1 MGDSYEIGS
10 EFDGTLPRL
19 NSSLLVV
26 MLSGWI
32 DASSAAAAAMELLVI
47 DTNAKTLLTF
57 DADEFI
63 DYRARRPT
71 MELREGVN
79 TNLTWS
85 TPQLLLGYDIDSK
98 PVLLLTGPEP
108 DNRWQHF
115 ADVVGDLAVKL
126 GVRRML
132 GIGAYPIATPH
143 TRAVQVSCSSP
154 SRELVESL
162 PYLKSSIDVP
172 AGMEAALEHAL
183 AKRNIEAL
191 GLWAQVPHY
200 VASMAYPAASAALL
214 GAICD
219 SGGISLETSGI
230 RQQATL
236 QRERLD
242 QLVRA
247 NPEHA
252 SMLTQLEQAFD
263 ESHSGNGTLT
273 SGFGGAPLPSGDEIA
288 AELEQFL
295 REHRADS

>member
-1 MGDSYEIGS
+1 MSDSYKISS
-10 EFDGTLPRL
+10 EFDATLPKL
-19 NSSLLVV
+19 NSSLLIV

-32 DASSAAAAAMELLVI
+32 DASAAAAAAMEMLII
-47 DTNAKTLLTF
+47 DTNAKTLVTF

-71 MELREGVN
+71 MELRDGIN
-79 TNLTWS
+79 TKLTWS
-85 TPQLLLGYDIDSK
+85 TPQLLLGYDINKK

-108 DNRWQHF
+108 DCRWQHF
-115 ADVVGDLAVKL
+115 ADVVGDLAIDL
-126 GVRRML
+126 GVWRML

-154 SRELVESL
+154 SAEVIASL
-162 PYLKSSIDVP
+162 PYLKSSVDVP

-183 AKRNIEAL
+183 AKRNIDAL

-219 SGGISLETSGI
+219 SGGVSLDTSAI

-252 SMLTQLEQAFD
+252 EMITQLEHAFD

-273 SGFGGAPLPSGDEIA
+273 TGFGGAPLPSGDEIA

-295 REHRADS
+295 RQHRADS

>member
-1 MGDSYEIGS
+1 MSSSYEISTEFGS
-10 EFDGTLPRL
+10 VLPRL
-19 NSSLLVV
+19 DRSLMVV

-32 DASSAAAAAMELLVI
+32 DASAAAAAAMEI
-47 DTNAKTLLTF
+47 IIADTNAKVLVTF
-57 DADEFI
+57 GADEFI
-63 DYRARRPT
+63 DFRARRPT
-71 MELREGVN
+71 MELRDGIN
-79 TNLTWS
+79 TRLTWS
-85 TPQLLLGYDIDSK
+85 TPQLLLGHDIDRK

-115 ADVVGDLAVKL
+115 ADVVGGLAVEL
-126 GVRRML
+126 GVWRML

-154 SRELVESL
+154 SADLIASL
-162 PYLKSSIDVP
+162 PYLKSSVDVP

-183 AKRNIEAL
+183 AKRHIEAL

-214 GAICD
+214 GAVCD
-219 SGGISLETSGI
+219 SGEITLAMSDI

-252 SMLTQLEQAFD
+252 AMLLQLEREFD

-273 SGFGGAPLPSGDEIA
+273 TGFGGAPLPSGDELA

-295 REHRADS
+295 RENQADS

>member
-1 MGDSYEIGS
+1 MSGSYKISS
-10 EFDGTLPRL
+10 EFNDTLPNL
-19 NSSLLVV
+19 DPSLLIV

-32 DASSAAAAAMELLVI
+32 DASSAAAVVMEMLVT
-47 DTNAKTLLTF
+47 DTNAKTLVTF
-57 DADEFI
+57 DSDAFI

-71 MELREGVN
+71 MELRDGVN
-79 TNLTWS
+79 TKLTWS
-85 TPQLLLGYDIDSK
+85 TPQLLLGYDINNK
-98 PVLLLTGPEP
+98 PVLLLAGPEP
-108 DNRWQHF
+108 DIRWQHF
-115 ADVVGDLAVKL
+115 TDVVGDLAVAL
-126 GVRRML
+126 GVRQML

-154 SRELVESL
+154 SPEVIASV
-162 PYLKSSIDVP
+162 PYLKSSVDVP

-183 AKRNIEAL
+183 TERNIAAL

-219 SGGISLETSGI
+219 SGDLSLDISGI
-230 RQQATL
+230 RQQAAL

-242 QLVRA
+242 QLVRT

-252 SMLTQLEQAFD
+252 AMLTQLEQAFD

-273 SGFGGAPLPSGDEIA
+273 TGFGGAPLPSGDEIA

-295 REHRADS
+295 REHRTDS

>member
-1 MGDSYEIGS
+1 
-10 EFDGTLPRL
+10 
-19 NSSLLVV
+19 
-26 MLSGWI
+26 
-32 DASSAAAAAMELLVI
+32 MEQLVI

-57 DADEFI
+57 DADAFI

-71 MELREGVN
+71 MELRDGVN
-79 TNLTWS
+79 TTLVWS
-85 TPQLLLGYDIDSK
+85 TPQLLLGHDLKGK

-108 DNRWQHF
+108 DSRWQHF
-115 ADVVGDLAVKL
+115 TEIVADLAVAI

-154 SRELVESL
+154 SPDVVASL
-162 PYLKSSIDVP
+162 PYLKSSVDVP

-183 AKRNIEAL
+183 AKRHIDAL

-200 VASMAYPAASAALL
+200 VASTAYPAASAALL

-219 SGGISLETSGI
+219 SGDISLDTSEI
-230 RQQATL
+230 RQQSAL

-242 QLVRA
+242 QLVHA

-252 SMLTQLEQAFD
+252 AMLTQLEQAFD

-273 SGFGGAPLPSGDEIA
+273 TGFGGAPLPSGDELA

-295 REHRADS
+295 REHRTDS

>member
-19 NSSLLVV
+19 DSSLLVV

-79 TNLTWS
+79 TNLSWS

-154 SRELVESL
+154 SKELVDSL

-252 SMLTQLEQAFD
+252 AMLTQLEQAFD

>member
-1 MGDSYEIGS
+1 MSDSYEIGS
-10 EFDGTLPRL
+10 EFNGTLPRL
-19 NSSLLVV
+19 DSSLLVV

-32 DASSAAAAAMELLVI
+32 DASSAAAAAMELLII
-47 DTNAKTLLTF
+47 DTKAKTLITF

-79 TNLTWS
+79 TRLTWS

-115 ADVVGDLAVKL
+115 ADVVGDLALKL

-154 SRELVESL
+154 SKDLVESL

-183 AKRNIEAL
+183 AKRSIEAL

-252 SMLTQLEQAFD
+252 AMLSQLEQAFD

>member
-1 MGDSYEIGS
+1 MSSSYEISTEFGS
-10 EFDGTLPRL
+10 VLPRL
-19 NSSLLVV
+19 DRSLMVV

-32 DASSAAAAAMELLVI
+32 DASAAAAAAMEI
-47 DTNAKTLLTF
+47 IIADTNAKVLLTF

-63 DYRARRPT
+63 DFRARRPT
-71 MELREGVN
+71 MELRDGIN
-79 TNLTWS
+79 TKLTWS
-85 TPQLLLGYDIDSK
+85 APQLLLGYDIDRK

-115 ADVVGDLAVKL
+115 TDVVGGLAVEL
-126 GVRRML
+126 GVWRML

-154 SRELVESL
+154 SADLIASL
-162 PYLKSSIDVP
+162 PYLKSSVDVP

-183 AKRNIEAL
+183 AKRHIEAL

-214 GAICD
+214 GAVCD
-219 SGGISLETSGI
+219 SGEITLAMSDI

-252 SMLTQLEQAFD
+252 AMLLQLEREFD

-273 SGFGGAPLPSGDEIA
+273 TGFGGAPLPSGDELA

-295 REHRADS
+295 RENQADS

>member
-1 MGDSYEIGS
+1 MSGSYKISS
-10 EFDGTLPRL
+10 EFNDALPDL
-19 NSSLLVV
+19 DSSLLIV

-32 DASSAAAAAMELLVI
+32 DASSAAAVAMELLI
-47 DTNAKTLLTF
+47 SATNAKTLVTF
-57 DADEFI
+57 DADAFI

-71 MELREGVN
+71 MELRDGVN
-79 TNLTWS
+79 TKLIWS
-85 TPQLLLGYDIDSK
+85 TPQLLLGYDAKGK

-108 DNRWQHF
+108 DCRWQHF
-115 ADVVGDLAVKL
+115 ADVVSELAVAL

-154 SRELVESL
+154 SPEVITSL
-162 PYLKSSIDVP
+162 PYLKSSLDVP
-172 AGMEAALEHAL
+172 AGMEAALEHAF
-183 AKRNIEAL
+183 AERNIEAL

-214 GAICD
+214 GAVCD
-219 SGGISLETSGI
+219 SGDISLDISGI
-230 RQQATL
+230 RQQAAL

-252 SMLTQLEQAFD
+252 AMLAQLEQAFD

-273 SGFGGAPLPSGDEIA
+273 TGFGGAPLPSGDELA

-295 REHRADS
+295 REHRTDS

>member
-1 MGDSYEIGS
+1 MSDYYKINPA
-10 EFDGTLPRL
+10 FQDVLPEL
-19 NSSLLVV
+19 EKSLLVV

-32 DASSAAAAAMELLVI
+32 DASAASANAMEILI
-47 DTNAKTLLTF
+47 AETAAKPLLTF
-57 DADEFI
+57 DADTFI

-71 MELREGVN
+71 MELRDGVN
-79 TNLTWS
+79 TKLTWS
-85 TPQLLLGYDIDSK
+85 APELLLGKDSNGR

-108 DNRWQHF
+108 DSRWQKF
-115 ADVVGDLAVKL
+115 AEVVSQLAVAL
-126 GVRRML
+126 DVRRML

-154 SRELVESL
+154 SREIIATL
-162 PYLKSSIDVP
+162 PYIKSSVDVP
-172 AGMEAALEHAL
+172 AGMEAALEHAF
-183 AKRNIEAL
+183 ASRSIGAI

-214 GAICD
+214 EAVCE
-219 SGGISLETSGI
+219 SGDISISTSI
-230 RQQATL
+230 VRQQAAL

-242 QLVRA
+242 QLVLA

-252 SMLTQLEQAFD
+252 AMLTQLELAFD

-273 SGFGGAPLPSGDEIA
+273 TGFGGTPLPSGDELA

-295 REHRADS
+295 KQHPAE

>member
-1 MGDSYEIGS
+1 MSDSYEIGS
-10 EFDGTLPRL
+10 EFNATLPKL
-19 NSSLLVV
+19 DSSLLVV

-32 DASSAAAAAMELLVI
+32 DASSAAAAAMEMLII

-71 MELREGVN
+71 MELRDGVN

-115 ADVVGDLAVKL
+115 ADVVGDLALKL

-154 SRELVESL
+154 SADLVASL

-214 GAICD
+214 GAIGD

-252 SMLTQLEQAFD
+252 AMLTQLEQAFD

-273 SGFGGAPLPSGDEIA
+273 TGFGGAPLPSGDEIA

>member
-85 TPQLLLGYDIDSK
+85 TPQLLLGYDIDSR

-252 SMLTQLEQAFD
+252 AMLTQLEQAFD

>member
-1 MGDSYEIGS
+1 MNDFYKIHPS
-10 EFDGTLPRL
+10 FKDVLPDL
-19 NSSLLVV
+19 EKSLLVV

-32 DASSAAAAAMELLVI
+32 DASAAAASAMETLI
-47 DTNAKTLLTF
+47 SETAAKPLLTF
-57 DADEFI
+57 DADTFI

-71 MELREGVN
+71 MELRDGVN
-79 TNLTWS
+79 TKLNWS
-85 TPQLLLGYDIDSK
+85 APELLLGSDCNGK

-108 DNRWQHF
+108 DNRWQKF
-115 ADVVGDLAVKL
+115 TEVVSQLAVAL
-126 GVRRML
+126 DVRRML

-154 SRELVESL
+154 SREIIATL
-162 PYLKSSIDVP
+162 PYIKSSVDVP

-183 AKRNIEAL
+183 AVRSIGAI

-200 VASMAYPAASAALL
+200 VASMPYPAASAALL
-214 GAICD
+214 EAVCESGDITID
-219 SGGISLETSGI
+219 SSNM
-230 RQQATL
+230 RQQAAL

-242 QLVRA
+242 QLVIA

-273 SGFGGAPLPSGDEIA
+273 TGFGGAPLPSGDEIA

-295 REHRADS
+295 KQHPGT

>member
-1 MGDSYEIGS
+1 MDNSYEIS
-10 EFDGTLPRL
+10 ADFNHVLPKIEP
-19 NSSLLVV
+19 SLLIV

-32 DASSAAAAAMELLVI
+32 DASAAAAAAMEQLVI

-57 DADEFI
+57 DADAFI

-71 MELREGVN
+71 MELRDGVN
-79 TNLTWS
+79 TTLVWS
-85 TPQLLLGYDIDSK
+85 TPQLLLGHDLNGK

-108 DNRWQHF
+108 DSRWQHF
-115 ADVVGDLAVKL
+115 TEIVADLAVAI

-154 SRELVESL
+154 SPDVVASL
-162 PYLKSSIDVP
+162 PYLKSSVDVP

-183 AKRNIEAL
+183 AKRHIDAL

-214 GAICD
+214 GAVCD
-219 SGGISLETSGI
+219 SGDISLDTSEI
-230 RQQATL
+230 RQQAAL

-242 QLVRA
+242 QLVHA

-252 SMLTQLEQAFD
+252 AMLSQLEQAFD

-273 SGFGGAPLPSGDEIA
+273 TGFGGAPLPSGDELA

-295 REHRADS
+295 REHRTDS

>member
-1 MGDSYEIGS
+1 MSDSYEIGS
-10 EFDGTLPRL
+10 EFTGTLPRL
-19 NSSLLVV
+19 DSSLLVV

-126 GVRRML
+126 GVRRMI

-154 SRELVESL
+154 SKELVESL

-252 SMLTQLEQAFD
+252 AMLTQLEQAFD

>member
-1 MGDSYEIGS
+1 MSDPYEIS
-10 EFDGTLPRL
+10 AEFNKTLPKL
-19 NSSLLVV
+19 DPSLLIV

-32 DASSAAAAAMELLVI
+32 DASAAAATAMEMLVI
-47 DTNAKTLLTF
+47 DTNAKTLITF
-57 DADEFI
+57 DADAFI

-71 MELREGVN
+71 MELRDGVN
-79 TNLTWS
+79 TKLIWS
-85 TPQLLLGYDIDSK
+85 TPQLLLGHDINGK

-108 DNRWQHF
+108 DSRWQHF
-115 ADVVGDLAVKL
+115 TDVVGDLAVAI

-154 SRELVESL
+154 SPEVVASL
-162 PYLKSSIDVP
+162 PYLKSSVDVP

-183 AKRNIEAL
+183 TKRNIDAL

-214 GAICD
+214 GAISD
-219 SGGISLETSGI
+219 SGGISLDTSGI
-230 RQQATL
+230 RQQAAL

-242 QLVRA
+242 QLVHA

-252 SMLTQLEQAFD
+252 AMLTQLEQAFD
-263 ESHSGNGTLT
+263 ESHSGNGILT
-273 SGFGGAPLPSGDEIA
+273 TGFGGAPLPSGDELA

-295 REHRADS
+295 RQHRTDS

>member
-1 MGDSYEIGS
+1 MSDSYKISS
-10 EFDGTLPRL
+10 EFDATLPKL
-19 NSSLLVV
+19 NSTLLIV

-32 DASSAAAAAMELLVI
+32 DASAAAAAAMEMLII
-47 DTNAKTLLTF
+47 DTNAKTLVTF

-71 MELREGVN
+71 MELRDGIN
-79 TNLTWS
+79 TRLTWS
-85 TPQLLLGYDIDSK
+85 TPQLLLGYDSNSK

-108 DNRWQHF
+108 DSRWQHF
-115 ADVVGDLAVKL
+115 ADVVGDLAVDL
-126 GVRRML
+126 GVWRML

-154 SRELVESL
+154 SADVIASL
-162 PYLKSSIDVP
+162 PYLKSSVDVP

-183 AKRNIEAL
+183 AKRNIDAL

-219 SGGISLETSGI
+219 SGGVSLDTSAI

-247 NPEHA
+247 NPEH
-252 SMLTQLEQAFD
+252 SEMITQLEHAFD

-273 SGFGGAPLPSGDEIA
+273 TGFGGAPLPSGDEIA

>member
-1 MGDSYEIGS
+1 MSDSYEIS
-10 EFDGTLPRL
+10 PEFKNTLPKL
-19 NSSLLVV
+19 DSAILVV

-32 DASSAAAAAMELLVI
+32 DASSAAAEAMEMLVV
-47 DTNAKTLLTF
+47 DTNAKTLATF
-57 DADEFI
+57 DADTFI

-71 MELREGVN
+71 MELRDGVN
-79 TNLTWS
+79 TKLVWS
-85 TPQLLLGYDIDSK
+85 SPQLLLGYDISGK

-108 DNRWQHF
+108 DSRWKHF
-115 ADVVGDLAVKL
+115 AEVVADLAVAL
-126 GVRRML
+126 DVRRMF
-132 GIGAYPIATPH
+132 GIGAFPIATPH

-154 SRELVESL
+154 SADLVASL
-162 PYLKSSIDVP
+162 PYLKSSVDVP

-183 AKRNIEAL
+183 FRRNIDAI

-200 VASMAYPAASAALL
+200 VATMPYPAAAVALL

-219 SGGISLETSGI
+219 SADISLNTSSI
-230 RQQATL
+230 RQQAAL

-252 SMLTQLEQAFD
+252 AMLTQLEQAFD

-273 SGFGGAPLPSGDEIA
+273 TGFGGAPLPSGDEIA

-295 REHRADS
+295 REHRTDS

>member
-1 MGDSYEIGS
+1 MSDSYKISS
-10 EFDGTLPRL
+10 EFDTTLPKL
-19 NSSLLVV
+19 NSSLLIV

-32 DASSAAAAAMELLVI
+32 DASAAAAAAMEMLII
-47 DTNAKTLLTF
+47 DTNAKTLVTF
-57 DADEFI
+57 EADEFI

-71 MELREGVN
+71 MELRDGIN
-79 TNLTWS
+79 TKLTWS
-85 TPQLLLGYDIDSK
+85 TPQLLLGYDINSK

-108 DNRWQHF
+108 DSRWQHF
-115 ADVVGDLAVKL
+115 ADVVGDLAIDL
-126 GVRRML
+126 GVWRML

-154 SRELVESL
+154 SANVIASL
-162 PYLKSSIDVP
+162 PYLKSSVDVP

-183 AKRNIEAL
+183 AKRNIDAL

-219 SGGISLETSGI
+219 SGGVSLNTSAI

-252 SMLTQLEQAFD
+252 FD
-263 ESHSGNGTLT
+263 ESHSGNGTIT
-273 SGFGGAPLPSGDEIA
+273 AGFGGAPLPSGDEIA

>member
-1 MGDSYEIGS
+1 MNDFYKIHPS
-10 EFDGTLPRL
+10 FKDVLPDL
-19 NSSLLVV
+19 EKSLLVV

-32 DASSAAAAAMELLVI
+32 DASAAAASAMETLI
-47 DTNAKTLLTF
+47 SETAAKPLLTF
-57 DADEFI
+57 DADTFI

-71 MELREGVN
+71 MELRDGVN
-79 TNLTWS
+79 TKLNWS
-85 TPQLLLGYDIDSK
+85 APELLLGRDCNSK

-108 DNRWQHF
+108 DNRWQKF
-115 ADVVGDLAVKL
+115 TEVVSQLAVAL
-126 GVRRML
+126 DVRRML

-154 SRELVESL
+154 SREIIATL
-162 PYLKSSIDVP
+162 PYIKSSVDVP

-183 AKRNIEAL
+183 AVRSIGAI

-200 VASMAYPAASAALL
+200 VASMPYPAASAALL
-214 GAICD
+214 EAVCESGDITID
-219 SGGISLETSGI
+219 SSNM
-230 RQQATL
+230 RQQAAL

-242 QLVRA
+242 QLVIA

-273 SGFGGAPLPSGDEIA
+273 TGFGGAPLPSGDEIA

-295 REHRADS
+295 KQHPGT

>member
-1 MGDSYEIGS
+1 MSESYKISS
-10 EFDGTLPRL
+10 EFNAALPQL
-19 NSSLLVV
+19 DQSLLIV

-32 DASSAAAAAMELLVI
+32 DASAAAGAAMEMLVS
-47 DTNAKTLLTF
+47 DTNAKTLVTF
-57 DADEFI
+57 DADAFI

-71 MELREGVN
+71 MELRDGVN
-79 TNLTWS
+79 TKLTWS
-85 TPQLLLGYDIDSK
+85 APELLLGYDINDK

-108 DNRWQHF
+108 DIRWQHF
-115 ADVVGDLAVKL
+115 TNVVGDLAVAL
-126 GVRRML
+126 GVRRMI

-154 SRELVESL
+154 SSKVVASL
-162 PYLKSSIDVP
+162 PYLKSSVDVP

-183 AKRNIEAL
+183 ADRNIAAL

-200 VASMAYPAASAALL
+200 VASMAYPAATAALL

-219 SGGISLETSGI
+219 SGGISLDTSGI
-230 RQQATL
+230 RQQAAL

-252 SMLTQLEQAFD
+252 AMLTQLEQAFD

-273 SGFGGAPLPSGDEIA
+273 TGFGGARLPSGDELA

>member
-1 MGDSYEIGS
+1 MSDSYEIGS
-10 EFDGTLPRL
+10 EFTGTLPRL
-19 NSSLLVV
+19 DSSLLVV

-115 ADVVGDLAVKL
+115 ADVVGDLAVRL
-126 GVRRML
+126 GVRRMI

-154 SRELVESL
+154 SKGLVESL

-252 SMLTQLEQAFD
+252 AMLTQLEQAFD

>member
-1 MGDSYEIGS
+1 MSDFYKINPS
-10 EFDGTLPRL
+10 FHDALPEL
-19 NSSLLVV
+19 EKSLLVV

-32 DASSAAAAAMELLVI
+32 DASAASANAMEILI
-47 DTNAKTLLTF
+47 AETAAKPLLTF
-57 DADEFI
+57 DADAFI

-71 MELREGVN
+71 MELRDGVN
-79 TNLTWS
+79 TKLTWS
-85 TPQLLLGYDIDSK
+85 APELLLGNDSNGK

-108 DNRWQHF
+108 DNRWQKF
-115 ADVVGDLAVKL
+115 TEIVSQLAVAL
-126 GVRRML
+126 DVRRML

-154 SRELVESL
+154 SREIIATL
-162 PYLKSSIDVP
+162 PYIKSSVDVP
-172 AGMEAALEHAL
+172 AGMEAALEHAF
-183 AKRNIEAL
+183 ASRSIGAI

-214 GAICD
+214 EAVCE
-219 SGGISLETSGI
+219 SGDISINTSI
-230 RQQATL
+230 VRQQAAL

-242 QLVRA
+242 QLVLA

-252 SMLTQLEQAFD
+252 AMLTQLELAFD

-273 SGFGGAPLPSGDEIA
+273 TGFGGTPLPSGDELA

-295 REHRADS
+295 KQHPAD

>member
-1 MGDSYEIGS
+1 MNDFYKIHPS
-10 EFDGTLPRL
+10 FKDVLPDL
-19 NSSLLVV
+19 EKSLLVV

-32 DASSAAAAAMELLVI
+32 DASAAAASAMETLI
-47 DTNAKTLLTF
+47 SETAAKPLLTF
-57 DADEFI
+57 DADTFI

-79 TNLTWS
+79 TKLNWS
-85 TPQLLLGYDIDSK
+85 APELLLGSDCNGK

-108 DNRWQHF
+108 DNRWQKF
-115 ADVVGDLAVKL
+115 TEVVSQLAVAL
-126 GVRRML
+126 DVRRML

-154 SRELVESL
+154 SREIIATL
-162 PYLKSSIDVP
+162 PYIKSSVDVP

-183 AKRNIEAL
+183 AVRSIGAI

-200 VASMAYPAASAALL
+200 VASMPYPAASAALL
-214 GAICD
+214 EAVCESGDITID
-219 SGGISLETSGI
+219 SSNM
-230 RQQATL
+230 RQQAAL

-242 QLVRA
+242 QLVIA

-273 SGFGGAPLPSGDEIA
+273 TGFGGAPLPSGDEIA

-295 REHRADS
+295 KQHPGT

>member
-1 MGDSYEIGS
+1 MSDYYKINPA
-10 EFDGTLPRL
+10 FQDVLPEL
-19 NSSLLVV
+19 EKSLLVV

-32 DASSAAAAAMELLVI
+32 DASAASANAMEILI
-47 DTNAKTLLTF
+47 AETAAKPLLTF
-57 DADEFI
+57 DADTFI

-71 MELREGVN
+71 MELRDGVN
-79 TNLTWS
+79 TKLTWS
-85 TPQLLLGYDIDSK
+85 APELLLGKDSNGR

-108 DNRWQHF
+108 DSRWQKF
-115 ADVVGDLAVKL
+115 AEVVSQLAVAL
-126 GVRRML
+126 DVRRML

-154 SRELVESL
+154 SREIIATL
-162 PYLKSSIDVP
+162 PYIKSSVDVP
-172 AGMEAALEHAL
+172 AGMEAALEHAF
-183 AKRNIEAL
+183 ASRNIGAI

-214 GAICD
+214 EAVCE
-219 SGGISLETSGI
+219 SGDISISTSI
-230 RQQATL
+230 VRQQAAL

-242 QLVRA
+242 QLVLA

-252 SMLTQLEQAFD
+252 AMLTQLELAFD

-273 SGFGGAPLPSGDEIA
+273 TGFGGTPLPSGDELA

-295 REHRADS
+295 KQHPAE

>member
-1 MGDSYEIGS
+1 MSDSYKISS
-10 EFDGTLPRL
+10 EFEGTLPQL
-19 NSSLLVV
+19 DSSLLVV

-79 TNLTWS
+79 TNLAWS

-154 SRELVESL
+154 SKELVDSL

-183 AKRNIEAL
+183 AKRDIEAL

-252 SMLTQLEQAFD
+252 AMLTQLEQAFD

-273 SGFGGAPLPSGDEIA
+273 SGFGGSPLPSGDELA